1 MKKCLILIFLFVSL
15 KSYSQEFSL
24 LEINA
29 KWNAKNSLKIKRLK
43 GIPIKTAWLEEQPKT
58 IQKRIK
64 SVPVLILIRA
74 FKTIYLV
81 LLSFALISTASP
93 LKWLEL
99 GFPPTLAFCSGLLY
113 AEFIVKGILANS
125 LALSNLARKSAS
137 ILYSISLK
145 YLLTFLF

>member
-43 GIPIKTAWLEEQPKT
+43 GIKIKTAWLEQQPKS

-64 SVPVLILIRA
+64 SVPVLILIRDDRP
-74 FKTIYLV
+74 IYQWV
-81 LLSFALISTASP
+81 AGID
-93 LKWLEL
+93 LKLNITE
-99 GFPPTLAFCSGLLY
+99 S
-113 AEFIVKGILANS
+113 EFNKI
-125 LALSNLARKSAS
+125 
-137 ILYSISLK
+137 YSKLNK
-145 YLLTFLF
+145 NE